1 MEVSKQGQTWK
12 DSRVST
18 GSVGNLNLLMK
29 SNQQNSANFQALKQ
43 NATNVENIERK
54 QQPALKNILCDV
66 CELPKFNPQEN
77 ALFCEVFQAIWIGP
91 EPVKSAPPKL
101 FEFYRLEYILWNV
114 QKFCQ
119 CSFN

>member
-1 MEVSKQGQTWK
+1 MRPYFNQPLKLQAWIARQKERLAMEVSKQGQTWK

-77 ALFCEVFQAIWIGP
+77 ALFCEVFQAI
-91 EPVKSAPPKL
+91 
-101 FEFYRLEYILWNV
+101 
-114 QKFCQ
+114 
-119 CSFN
+119 